1 MPPLFLRRLF
11 IAFALIAWGRP
22 TTHAQEVSADG
33 GEPAVKVRSYGDER
47 PVNVEEEL
55 AALRSANEGLAG
67 SVRRQPVTFVAAL
80 TRVRELAR
88 TAGGPAALAPAL
100 KALPDNEPTTLRLLA
115 VRELTRG
122 RTTAMFLLL
131 LAAYDRDPASA
142 DTLADLA
149 GVVAGLGHANEAL
162 AFLDELA
169 RRHAVPSPPMGISGE
184 DSLAYLRGYCLVR
197 LGDIAAAKPLLA
209 GVANRQPM
217 LAEAARL
224 MALISEDEADQRKYL
239 LLGVWRHRSSLMV
252 CAGVDLGKEE
262 SDPLQTGEEVAI
274 DLRSLLDLSKG
285 ERGRLPE
292 IPYARS
298 ATHANG
304 LYPSLEAKSG
314 AAGIELDA
322 ISQRKVPKGF
332 EHPESG
338 VFENRGHRMH
348 ALLMSLRLRDQKLRD
363 LERTRHRV
371 EVESRKEMDRVVAE
385 RDRGADEAVESA
397 KRGWLAKKVFPP
409 DITVEMGNI
418 MRPFFDS
425 AVARARGI
433 SARREK
439 AARDYFAEWH
449 LLASAI
455 PSQVGDK
462 AWWEHIR
469 LTIEHERIHTYV
481 RLLSISMAHARVG
494 MHPWITK
501 EPGETPPSPEPQP
514 VGKCDGD
521 KSASFSTNQLPGG
534 DKMPFEFGVEMTC
547 EGVSVEVGVDTRIPG
562 ISVSTE
568 IGIDNKGDFTAFV
581 GPKATAKLETGIVD
595 FTGAAKGGAYVTGNK
610 DGVKDAGVKYEVKV
624 GAGVGKYSGAQ
635 KIAEGKVSFMPA
647 PATGDGGFEPL
658 LINGGR

>member
-1 MPPLFLRRLF
+1 MARRYLRALFSILAVIVWSLPAARS
-11 IAFALIAWGRP
+11 
-22 TTHAQEVSADG
+22 QEVTNG
-33 GEPAVKVRSYGDER
+33 GGDPVVKVRSYGDER

-67 SVRRQPVTFVAAL
+67 SVPRRALTFAAAL

-88 TAGGPAALAPAL
+88 TAGGPAVLAPAL
-100 KALPDNEPTTLRLLA
+100 KALPDNEPLTLRLLA

-131 LAAYDRDPASA
+131 LAAYDRDPGSA
-142 DTLADLA
+142 EALADLA
-149 GVVAGLGHANEAL
+149 GVLAGLGYANEAL

-169 RRHAVPSPPMGISGE
+169 RRHAVPVAPLDIDGA
-184 DSLAYLRGYCLVR
+184 DALDYLRGYCLVR
-197 LGDIAAAKPLLA
+197 LGDTTAAKPLLA
-209 GVANRQPM
+209 RVAERQPM

-224 MALISEDEADQRKYL
+224 LAVISEDEAEQRKYL

-252 CAGVDLGKEE
+252 CAGVDLGMDEP
-262 SDPLQTGEEVAI
+262 DPLQTGAEVAI
-274 DLRSLLDLSKG
+274 DLRSLLDLGKG
-285 ERGRLPE
+285 ERGRLPD

-304 LYPSLEAKSG
+304 LIPVLEAKY
-314 AAGIELDA
+314 AAVDEELRA
-322 ISQRKVPKGF
+322 VGERKVPKGF

-348 ALLMSLRLRDQKLRD
+348 ALLMSLGLRDRKLRD

-371 EVESRKEMDRVVAE
+371 EEESRKEMDRVTSE
-385 RDRGADEAVESA
+385 RDRGADEAME
-397 KRGWLAKKVFPP
+397 RAKKRWLGEKRSPSFAEIGEVL
-409 DITVEMGNI
+409 
-418 MRPFFDS
+418 RPFHD
-425 AVARARGI
+425 AALARARGI
-433 SARREK
+433 GGRREK

-455 PSQVGDK
+455 PAQVGDR

-469 LTIEHERIHTYV
+469 LTIEHERLHTYM
-481 RLLSISMAHARVG
+481 RLLAISLAQARVG
-494 MHPWITK
+494 EHPWITK
-501 EPGETPPSPEPQP
+501 EPGETPPGPESQP

-521 KSASFSTNQLPGG
+521 KSVSFSTNQLPGG
-534 DKMPFEFGVEMTC
+534 DHMPFEFGVEMTC
-547 EGVSVEVGVDTRIPG
+547 EGMSVEVGVDTRIPG

-568 IGIDNKGDFTAFV
+568 LGVDTKGDFTAFV

-610 DGVKDAGVKYEVKV
+610 DGIKDAGVKYEVKV
-624 GAGVGKYSGAQ
+624 GAGVGSYSGAQ
-635 KIAEGKVSFMPA
+635 KIAEGKVSFLPA

>member
-1 MPPLFLRRLF
+1 MPHLFRRLLLG
-11 IAFALIAWGRP
+11 ILATIVWGLP
-22 TTHAQEVSADG
+22 TARSQEVSAG
-33 GEPAVKVRSYGDER
+33 GGDPVVKVRSYGDER

-55 AALRSANEGLAG
+55 AALRAANAGLAG
-67 SVRRQPVTFVAAL
+67 SVPRRTLTFAAAL
-80 TRVRELAR
+80 AHVRELAR

-100 KALPDNEPTTLRLLA
+100 KALPDNEPLTLRLLA

-131 LAAYDRDPASA
+131 LAAYDRDPTSPDA
-142 DTLADLA
+142 LADLA
-149 GVVAGLGHANEAL
+149 GALAGLGYANEAL
-162 AFLDELA
+162 ALLDELA
-169 RRHAVPSPPMGISGE
+169 RRHAVPAPPMDISGE
-184 DSLAYLRGYCLVR
+184 DALAYLRGYCLVR
-197 LGDIAAAKPLLA
+197 LGDTAAAKPLLA
-209 GVANRQPM
+209 GVAERQPM

-224 MALISEDEADQRKYL
+224 MAVISEDEAEQRKYL

-285 ERGRLPE
+285 ERGRLPD

-314 AAGIELDA
+314 AAGFELDA

-348 ALLMSLRLRDQKLRD
+348 SLLMSLGLRDQKLRE
-363 LERTRHRV
+363 LQRTSHRV
-371 EVESRKEMDRVVAE
+371 ERESRKEIDQVIAE

-397 KRGWLAKKVFPP
+397 KRVWLAKKAFPT
-409 DITVEMGNI
+409 DITVEIGKI
-418 MRPFFDS
+418 MRPFHD
-425 AVARARGI
+425 AALARARGI
-433 SARREK
+433 YGRQEK
-439 AARDYFAEWH
+439 AERDYFAEWH

-469 LTIEHERIHTYV
+469 LTIEHERIHTYM

-501 EPGETPPSPEPQP
+501 EPGETPPSPESQP

-521 KSASFSTNQLPGG
+521 KSASFSTKQLPGG

-547 EGVSVEVGVDTRIPG
+547 EGMSVEVGVDTRIPG

-568 IGIDNKGDFTAFV
+568 LGIDTKGDFTAFV

-610 DGVKDAGVKYEVKV
+610 DGIKDAGVKYEVKV
-624 GAGVGKYSGAQ
+624 GAGTGSYSGAQ

>member
-1 MPPLFLRRLF
+1 MPHLFLRRLLS
-11 IAFALIAWGRP
+11 ILAVIAWGLPVARS
-22 TTHAQEVSADG
+22 QQVSAG
-33 GEPAVKVRSYGDER
+33 GGDTVFKVRSYGDER

-67 SVRRQPVTFVAAL
+67 SVRRQPLTFAAAL

-88 TAGGPAALAPAL
+88 SAGDPAVLAPAL

-131 LAAYDRDPASA
+131 LAAYDRDPNSA
-142 DTLADLA
+142 NALADLA
-149 GVVAGLGHANEAL
+149 GALAGLGYANEAL

-169 RRHAVPSPPMGISGE
+169 RRNAVPEPPLGISGE

-197 LGDIAAAKPLLA
+197 LGDTVAAKPLLA
-209 GVANRQPM
+209 GVAERQPM

-224 MALISEDEADQRKYL
+224 LAVISDDEAEQRKYL

-252 CAGVDLGKEE
+252 CAGVDLDQAEP
-262 SDPLQTGEEVAI
+262 DPLQTGEEVAI
-274 DLRSLLDLSKG
+274 DLRSLLDLNKG
-285 ERGRLPE
+285 ERGRLPD

-298 ATHANG
+298 AIHANG
-304 LYPSLEAKSG
+304 LVPVLEAKY
-314 AAGIELDA
+314 AAADEELTVVA
-322 ISQRKVPKGF
+322 GRKTPKGF

-348 ALLMSLRLRDQKLRD
+348 ALLMSLDRRDQKLRE

-371 EVESRKEMDRVVAE
+371 EAESRKEMDRVVAE
-385 RDRGADEAVESA
+385 RDRGVDEAMEQA
-397 KRGWLAKKVFPP
+397 RKRWLAEKRSPSFEE
-409 DITVEMGNI
+409 IGAI
-418 MRPFFDS
+418 QRPFFDS
-425 AVARARGI
+425 AAARARGI
-433 SARREK
+433 SGRREK
-439 AARDYFAEWH
+439 AVRDYFAEWH

-455 PSQVGDK
+455 PGQVGDR
-462 AWWEHIR
+462 AWWEYIR
-469 LTIEHERIHTYV
+469 LTIEHKRIHIYM
-481 RLLSISMAHARVG
+481 RLLAISLAQARVG
-494 MHPWITK
+494 ENPLVTK
-501 EPGETPPSPEPQP
+501 EPGEVPPSPEPQSI
-514 VGKCDGD
+514 GKCDGD

-610 DGVKDAGVKYEVKV
+610 DGIKDAGVKYEVKV
-624 GAGVGKYSGAQ
+624 GAGIGSYSGAQ
-635 KIAEGKVSFMPA
+635 KISEGKVSFMPA

-658 LINGGR
+658 MINGGR